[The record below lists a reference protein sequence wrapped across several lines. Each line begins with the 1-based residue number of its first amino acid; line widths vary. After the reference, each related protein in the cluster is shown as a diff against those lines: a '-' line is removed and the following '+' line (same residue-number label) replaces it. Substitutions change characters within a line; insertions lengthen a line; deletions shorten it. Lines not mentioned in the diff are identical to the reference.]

1 MSEKRQS
8 KLEIESWAL
17 AEAKRVILKHLE
29 RAMADG

>member
-17 AEAKRVILKHLE
+17 AEAKRVILKHIE
-29 RAMADG
+29 KVMRDE